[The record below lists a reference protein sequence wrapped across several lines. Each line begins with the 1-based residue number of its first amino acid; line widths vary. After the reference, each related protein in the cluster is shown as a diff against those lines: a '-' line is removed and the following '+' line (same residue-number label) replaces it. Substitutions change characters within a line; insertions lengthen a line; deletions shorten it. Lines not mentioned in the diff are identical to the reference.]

1 MRTVIPGEPLNRD
14 RRHTL
19 RALSQVPLDLYDLKG
34 RMVVG
39 EGKFINLSETGALV
53 ESPKPLKKRAT
64 VRLHVMSGK
73 SAALQVAGRVI
84 WARRLRRGF
93 AYGIQFLRSTPPAPA
108 LC

>member
-1 MRTVIPGEPLNRD
+1 MLRD
-14 RRHTL
+14 RRHAV
-19 RALSQVPLDLYDLKG
+19 RAISHVPLDLYDLKG

-39 EGKFINLSETGALV
+39 EGRFLNLSATGALM
-53 ESPKPLKKRAT
+53 ESPKPLKRRST

-84 WARRLRRGF
+84 WSRRVRRGF
-93 AYGIQFLRSTPPAPA
+93 TYGIRFLRSTPPAPA